1 MSEVNLLSDTQT
13 LPTAAMRR
21 AIAAAEV
28 GDEQLGE
35 DPTVNSLQERV
46 ASLLDMPS
54 ALFVPSG
61 TMCNAI
67 ALMAH
72 LRPGD
77 EVLLHRESHPAAF
90 EAGGPA
96 ALAGAMLSVLD
107 GEGGMF
113 SPQAARAAIRP
124 PEDRHQPLTRLLCVE
139 QTTNL
144 GGGRVWPLEQLREL
158 VDIAREHGLRTHMD
172 GARLLNAAVA
182 SGVPAREWV
191 AGFDTAWIDLS
202 KGLGAPVGAV
212 LAGGEDLIAHARV
225 LKQRLGGFMRQAG
238 IVAAA
243 GLYAL
248 EHHVDRLAED
258 HARARR
264 LAEGLAELP
273 GVSLNPSSVHTNIVV
288 FTVAEAAPLVGALA
302 EAGVRVA
309 ALDATRVRAVTHL
322 DIEDEGID
330 RALVAARR
338 ALGS

>member
-1 MSEVNLLSDTQT
+1 MKVNLLSDTQT

-21 AIAAAEV
+21 AIANAEV
-28 GDEQLGE
+28 ADEQLGE

-46 ASLLDMPS
+46 AALLGMPR
-54 ALFVPSG
+54 ALFLPSG

-113 SPQAARAAIRP
+113 APDAARAAIRP
-124 PEDRHQPLTRLLCVE
+124 PDDRHQPLTRLMCVE

-144 GGGRVWPLEQLREL
+144 GGGRIWPLEQLHEL
-158 VDIAREHGLRTHMD
+158 LTIAQGHSLRTHMD
-172 GARLLNAAVA
+172 GARLLNAVVA

-212 LAGGEDLIAHARV
+212 LAGDEELIAHARV

-248 EHHVDRLAED
+248 DHHVDRLADD

-264 LAEGLAELP
+264 LADGLAELP
-273 GVSLNPSSVHTNIVV
+273 GVSLNPDTVHTNIVV
-288 FTVAEAAPLVGALA
+288 FTVAEAEPLVAALA
-302 EAGVRVA
+302 DAGVRVG
-309 ALDATRVRAVTHL
+309 ALDARRVRAVTHL
-322 DIEDEGID
+322 DVDDEGIE
-330 RALVAARR
+330 RMLLATRR

>member
-1 MSEVNLLSDTQT
+1 MTEVNLLSDTQT
-13 LPTAAMRR
+13 RPTADMRR
-21 AIAAAEV
+21 AIASAEV

-35 DPTVNSLQERV
+35 DPTVNALQDRV
-46 ASLLDMPS
+46 AALLDMPR
-54 ALFVPSG
+54 ALFLPSG

-107 GEGGMF
+107 GEGGLF
-113 SPQAARAAIRP
+113 APQAARAAIRP
-124 PEDRHQPLTRLLCVE
+124 PDDRHQPLTRLLCVE

-144 GGGRVWPLEQLREL
+144 GGGRIWPLEQLREL
-158 VDIAREHGLRTHMD
+158 LAITRQHGLRAHMD
-172 GARLLNAAVA
+172 GARLLNAVVA
-182 SGVPAREWV
+182 SGVPARDWV

-248 EHHVDRLAED
+248 DHHLDRLAED

-273 GVSLNPSSVHTNIVV
+273 GVSLDPSAVHTNIVV
-288 FTVAEAAPLVGALA
+288 FTVPEAGPLVAALRA
-302 EAGVRVA
+302 AGVRVG
-309 ALDATRVRAVTHL
+309 ALDARRVRAVTHL
-322 DIEDEGID
+322 DVDDQGIE
-330 RALVAARR
+330 RTLLAAER
-338 ALGS
+338 ALG

>member
-1 MSEVNLLSDTQT
+1 VTEVNLLSDTQT
-13 LPTAAMRR
+13 RPTADMRR
-21 AIAAAEV
+21 AIASAEV

-35 DPTVNSLQERV
+35 DPTVNALQDRV
-46 ASLLDMPS
+46 AALLDMPR
-54 ALFVPSG
+54 ALFLPSG

-107 GEGGMF
+107 GEGGLF
-113 SPQAARAAIRP
+113 APQAARAAIRP
-124 PEDRHQPLTRLLCVE
+124 PDDRHQPLTRLLCVE

-144 GGGRVWPLEQLREL
+144 GGGRIWPLEQLREL
-158 VDIAREHGLRTHMD
+158 LAITRQHGLRAHMD
-172 GARLLNAAVA
+172 GARLLNAVVA
-182 SGVPAREWV
+182 SGVPARDWV

-248 EHHVDRLAED
+248 DHHLDRLAED

-273 GVSLNPSSVHTNIVV
+273 GVSLDPSAVHTNIVV
-288 FTVAEAAPLVGALA
+288 FTVPEAGPLVAALRA
-302 EAGVRVA
+302 AGVRVG
-309 ALDATRVRAVTHL
+309 ALDARRVRAVTHL
-322 DIEDEGID
+322 DVDDQGIE
-330 RALVAARR
+330 RTLLAAER
-338 ALGS
+338 ALG